1 VTRKDEGEWSE
12 KMFGGGRACRWFEEL
27 LCCFAPAARRP
38 DEVLLV
44 PKLRALRDRGKLNQ
58 LLGLDLR
65 EPRLHF
71 ATRRSHAPLLSH
83 KDYTTTRGPSQGI
96 SNRSSHFFDST
107 QQLSLHYSF
116 SIAIT
121 SKPLVARGQRKSG
134 YWYPCDYLAGE
145 HRQKYLQQAIYI

>member
-1 VTRKDEGEWSE
+1 MTRKDEGDWSE
-12 KMFGGGRACRWFEEL
+12 RMFGGGRACRWFEEL

-96 SNRSSHFFDST
+96 SNRSSLFLT
-107 QQLSLHYSF
+107 VPATVLTLQLLN
-116 SIAIT
+116 
-121 SKPLVARGQRKSG
+121 
-134 YWYPCDYLAGE
+134 CDYF
-145 HRQKYLQQAIYI
+145 QATCCPGTKKVRILVSLRLSCW